1 MFSHSFFMP
10 KLMHKEMVQM
20 FTDEILERFFADKEM
35 QKIPIGTQATA
46 VNAVERVLEQI
57 KEEMPY
63 ASLSDL
69 FSTDE

>member
-1 MFSHSFFMP
+1 MFRDD
-10 KLMHKEMVQM
+10 L
-20 FTDEILERFFADKEM
+20 LEKIFSDKEM

-46 VNAVERVLEQI
+46 VSVIERILEQV
-57 KEEMPY
+57 KEGNPY